1 MQTSNKRF
9 ISSKI
14 LSIFMVLKSFKID
27 YKGKKEII
35 EYEDDITY
43 GEMEAILEAAI
54 DISDISKVK
63 VNIPRYRMNLL
74 LKVLRKAPFPV
85 GDTVSVRNLSIKEAS
100 SIMKGVMKSY
110 PLQNYLQD
118 WVETFTGSAIKIEQD
133 TPSTTSV
140 Q

>member
-1 MQTSNKRF
+1 
-9 ISSKI
+9 
-14 LSIFMVLKSFKID
+14 MVLKSFKID

-133 TPSTTSV
+133 MPSTTSV

>member
-1 MQTSNKRF
+1 
-9 ISSKI
+9 
-14 LSIFMVLKSFKID
+14 MVLKSFKID

>member
-1 MQTSNKRF
+1 MT
-9 ISSKI
+9 
-14 LSIFMVLKSFKID
+14 LKTFKID

-85 GDTVSVRNLSIKEAS
+85 GDTVSVRNLSMKEAS
-100 SIMKGVMKSY
+100 SIMRGVMKSY

-118 WVETFTGSAIKIEQD
+118 WVETFTGSPIKIDQD
-133 TPSTTSV
+133 TVSTTSV

>member
-1 MQTSNKRF
+1 MT
-9 ISSKI
+9 
-14 LSIFMVLKSFKID
+14 LKTFKID

-43 GEMEAILEAAI
+43 GEMEAILEGSI

-63 VNIPRYRMNLL
+63 VNIPKYRMNLL

-85 GDTVSVRNLSIKEAS
+85 GDTVSVRNLSMKEAS
-100 SIMKGVMKSY
+100 SIMRGVMKSY

-118 WVETFTGSAIKIEQD
+118 WVETFTGSPIKIDPD
-133 TPSTTSV
+133 TVSTTSV

>member
-1 MQTSNKRF
+1 MQTNNKRF
-9 ISSKI
+9 INTNNIKFI
-14 LSIFMVLKSFKID
+14 MVLKNFKID

-43 GEMEAILEAAI
+43 GEMEAILEGSI

-85 GDTVSVRNLSIKEAS
+85 GDTVSVRNLSMKEAS
-100 SIMKGVMKSY
+100 SIMRGVMKSY

-118 WVETFTGSAIKIEQD
+118 WVETFTGSPIKIDQD
-133 TPSTTSV
+133 TQSITSV

>member
-1 MQTSNKRF
+1 
-9 ISSKI
+9 
-14 LSIFMVLKSFKID
+14 MVLKNFKID

-43 GEMEAILEAAI
+43 GEMEAILEGSI

-85 GDTVSVRNLSIKEAS
+85 GDTVSVRNLSMKEAS
-100 SIMKGVMKSY
+100 SIMRGVMKSY

-118 WVETFTGSAIKIEQD
+118 WVETFTGSPIKIDQD
-133 TPSTTSV
+133 TQSITSV

>member
-1 MQTSNKRF
+1 MT
-9 ISSKI
+9 
-14 LSIFMVLKSFKID
+14 LKTFKID

-43 GEMEAILEAAI
+43 GEMEAILEGSI

-63 VNIPRYRMNLL
+63 VNIPKYRMNLL

-85 GDTVSVRNLSIKEAS
+85 GDTVSVRNLSMKEAS
-100 SIMKGVMKSY
+100 SIMRGVMKSY

-118 WVETFTGSAIKIEQD
+118 WVETFTGSPIKIDQD
-133 TPSTTSV
+133 TVSTTSV